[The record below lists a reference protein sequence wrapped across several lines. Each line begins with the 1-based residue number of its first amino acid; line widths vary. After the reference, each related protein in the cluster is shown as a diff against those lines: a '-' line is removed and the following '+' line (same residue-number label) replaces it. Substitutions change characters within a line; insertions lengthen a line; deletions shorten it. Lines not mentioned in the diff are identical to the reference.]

1 MNQDDEYTVHNLD
14 DAMKYKLLK
23 FFSSMTLSPTQI
35 RSIEEAVSTIMDLK
49 IDEHK
54 KRTGERIGQIEREL
68 VEIKHELLNKIK
80 DILAD
85 QAVKDTKQDSF
96 IGGLKVTLGWL
107 VPAIIGAFATGVVT
121 WVLTR
126 S

>member
-1 MNQDDEYTVHNLD
+1 MSQEDNTVVENLD

-35 RSIEEAVSTIMDLK
+35 RSIEEAVSTVMDLK

-54 KRTGERIGQIEREL
+54 KRTGERIGQIEKEL

>member
-1 MNQDDEYTVHNLD
+1 MSQEDNTVVENLD

-54 KRTGERIGQIEREL
+54 KRTGERIGQIEKEL

-80 DILAD
+80 DISAD

-121 WVLTR
+121 WVLTK
-126 S
+126 

>member
-1 MNQDDEYTVHNLD
+1 MSQEDDTVVENLD

-80 DILAD
+80 DISAD

-107 VPAIIGAFATGVVT
+107 VPAIIGAFATVVVT
-121 WVLTR
+121 WVITR

>member
-1 MNQDDEYTVHNLD
+1 MSKEDDTVVENLD

-121 WVLTR
+121 WVITR